1 MAEQFKSEAYNT
13 EKEAPYIEKIYPN
26 VEKISIDNGILEK
39 ADNVYV
45 IPADLGWS
53 DLGTWTSVFENAERD
68 ENNNTISKN
77 CNVYNAKGNII
88 RLKNPEKTAVV
99 DGLTDYIVIDTEE
112 ALLIC
117 PRSNDQ
123 LIKEYVADLESKK

>member
-1 MAEQFKSEAYNT
+1 MAEQFKTEAYNT
-13 EKEAPYIEKIYPN
+13 EKEAPYIEEIYPN

-68 ENNNTISKN
+68 ENNNTISNN

-88 RLKNPEKTAVV
+88 RLKTPEKTAVV

>member
-1 MAEQFKSEAYNT
+1 M
-13 EKEAPYIEKIYPN
+13 
-26 VEKISIDNGILEK
+26 
-39 ADNVYV
+39 

-68 ENNNTISKN
+68 ENNNTISNN

-88 RLKNPEKTAVV
+88 RLKNLEKTAVV